1 MNYSTLELGDMSVQ
15 NIYILWA
22 ICAPIL
28 LFAGWRVTKKIQS
41 KHIRIIS
48 RSFIVALACGIS
60 GFGTDSAV
68 VLLPAWALIIPQ
80 VNYSG
85 IYVIVIWWVL
95 VLVIYYLTNFV
106 YKKLQS
112 K

>member
-1 MNYSTLELGDMSVQ
+1 MNYSTLKLGDMSVQ

-28 LFAGWRVTKKIQS
+28 LLAGWWVTKKIRS
-41 KHIRIIS
+41 NNIRIIL
-48 RSFIVALACGIS
+48 RSFTVALACGIS

-68 VLLPAWALIIPQ
+68 VLLPAWALLIPQ

-95 VLVIYYLTNFV
+95 VLVIYYVTNFV